1 MTQKLQF
8 KKTKG
13 KKENRRM
20 ENSKQNNKMKKKC
33 CLIVAVCIIL
43 AIIVMVGICCQKQS
57 YTLIQLSPQ
66 SGRQMMGYLLKTDT
80 GKLIVIDGGTRE
92 DTNQLEEQIKQN
104 GGTVDTWFLTH
115 AHDDHV
121 GAFTEIMK
129 KDEIEVKTIYVSTNP
144 LEWYQKNE
152 PERADFTE
160 TFLNTLEKVKEKVV
174 EPSVNQIIHID
185 DVQVEVLG
193 IKNPEITENAGNEQ
207 SMVIKFT
214 IGKKSLL
221 ILGDTG
227 VKSSQKLLHA
237 QREKLKSDFVQMAH
251 HGQAGATKE
260 LYQEVKPDACLWPA
274 PKWLWENDAGTG
286 RGTGP
291 WKSLETREWME
302 ELQVK
307 KHYVAKDGN
316 LKIEIRE

>member
-1 MTQKLQF
+1 
-8 KKTKG
+8 
-13 KKENRRM
+13 
-20 ENSKQNNKMKKKC
+20 MKKKC
-33 CLIVAVCIIL
+33 CAIATACVIL
-43 AIIVMVGICCQKQS
+43 AILVIVGIGYPKHSC
-57 YTLIQLSPQ
+57 TLIQLSPQ

-80 GKLIVIDGGTRE
+80 GKLIVIDGGTIE
-92 DTNQLEEQIKQN
+92 DTNQLVEQIKQN
-104 GGTVDTWFLTH
+104 GGKVDTWFLTH

-129 KDEIEVKTIYVSTNP
+129 KNEIEVKTIYASTNP
-144 LEWYQKNE
+144 FDWYQKNE
-152 PERADFTE
+152 PERADFTK
-160 TFLNTLEKVKEKVV
+160 TFLDTLEKQNDKVV
-174 EPSVNQIIHID
+174 EPSVNQVIHID
-185 DVQVEVLG
+185 DVKAEVLG

-214 IGKKSLL
+214 IGKRSLL

-227 VKSSQKLLHA
+227 VKSSEKLLNT
-237 QREKLKSDFVQMAH
+237 QRQKLKSNFVQMAH

-260 LYQEVKPDACLWPA
+260 LYQEIKPDTCLWPA
-274 PKWLWENDAGTG
+274 PEWLWNNDAGTG
-286 RGTGP
+286 KGTGP

>member
-1 MTQKLQF
+1 
-8 KKTKG
+8 
-13 KKENRRM
+13 
-20 ENSKQNNKMKKKC
+20 MKKKC
-33 CLIVAVCIIL
+33 CAIATACVIL
-43 AIIVMVGICCQKQS
+43 AILVIVGIGYPKHSC
-57 YTLIQLSPQ
+57 TLIQLSPQ

-80 GKLIVIDGGTRE
+80 GKLIVIDGGTIE
-92 DTNQLEEQIKQN
+92 DTNQLVEQIKQN
-104 GGTVDTWFLTH
+104 GGKVDTWFLTH

-129 KDEIEVKTIYVSTNP
+129 KNEIEVKTIYASTNP
-144 LEWYQKNE
+144 FDWYQKNE
-152 PERADFTE
+152 PERADFTK
-160 TFLNTLEKVKEKVV
+160 TFLDTLEKQNDKVV
-174 EPSVNQIIHID
+174 EPSVNQVIHID
-185 DVQVEVLG
+185 DVKAEVLG

-214 IGKKSLL
+214 IGKRSLL
-221 ILGDTG
+221 ILGDIG
-227 VKSSQKLLHA
+227 VKSSEKLLNT
-237 QREKLKSDFVQMAH
+237 QRQKLKSNFVQMAH

-260 LYQEVKPDACLWPA
+260 LYQEIKPDTCLWPA
-274 PKWLWENDAGTG
+274 PEWLWNNDAGTG
-286 RGTGP
+286 KGTGP

>member
-1 MTQKLQF
+1 
-8 KKTKG
+8 
-13 KKENRRM
+13 
-20 ENSKQNNKMKKKC
+20 MKKKC
-33 CLIVAVCIIL
+33 CLIVAACVIL
-43 AIIVMVGICCQKQS
+43 SILVIVGICYLKHSC
-57 YTLIQLSPQ
+57 TLIQLSPQ

-80 GKLIVIDGGTRE
+80 GKLIVIDGGTIE
-92 DTNQLEEQIKQN
+92 DTNQLIEQIKEN
-104 GGTVDTWFLTH
+104 GGIVDCWFLTH

-129 KDEIEVKTIYVSTNP
+129 KNEIEVKTIYASTNP
-144 LEWYQKNE
+144 FDWYQKNE
-152 PERADFTE
+152 PERADFTK
-160 TFLNTLEKVKEKVV
+160 TFLDTLEKQNDKVV
-174 EPSVNQIIHID
+174 EPTVNQVIQID
-185 DVQVEVLG
+185 DVKAEVLG

-214 IGKKSLL
+214 IGKRSLL

-227 VKSSQKLLHA
+227 VKSSEKLLNT
-237 QREKLKSDFVQMAH
+237 QRQKLKSDFVQMAH

-260 LYQEVKPDACLWPA
+260 LYQEVKPDTCLWPA
-274 PKWLWENDAGTG
+274 PEWLWNNDAGTG
-286 RGTGP
+286 KGTGP
-291 WKSLETREWME
+291 WKSLETRDWME

>member
-1 MTQKLQF
+1 
-8 KKTKG
+8 
-13 KKENRRM
+13 
-20 ENSKQNNKMKKKC
+20 MKKKC
-33 CLIVAVCIIL
+33 CAIATACVIL
-43 AIIVMVGICCQKQS
+43 AILVIVGIGYPKHSC
-57 YTLIQLSPQ
+57 TLIQLSPQ

-80 GKLIVIDGGTRE
+80 GKLIVIDGGTIE
-92 DTNQLEEQIKQN
+92 DTNQLVEQIKQN
-104 GGTVDTWFLTH
+104 GGKVDTWFLTH

-129 KDEIEVKTIYVSTNP
+129 KNEIEVKTIYASTNP
-144 LEWYQKNE
+144 FDWYQKNE
-152 PERADFTE
+152 PERADFTK
-160 TFLNTLEKVKEKVV
+160 TFLDTLEKQNDKVV
-174 EPSVNQIIHID
+174 EPSVNQVIHID
-185 DVQVEVLG
+185 DVKAEVLG

-214 IGKKSLL
+214 IGKRSLL

-227 VKSSQKLLHA
+227 VKSSEKLLNT
-237 QREKLKSDFVQMAH
+237 QRQKLKSDFVQMAH

-260 LYQEVKPDACLWPA
+260 LYQEVKPDTCLWPA
-274 PKWLWENDAGTG
+274 PEWLWNNDAGTG
-286 RGTGP
+286 KGTGP